1 MKDYYYLLGLKR
13 NASDD
18 EIKKAYRKLSKK
30 FHPDVNDGDLYFTER
45 FKDIQEAYEILS
57 DPLRKRNYDNISTN
71 KGAEPKAEPP
81 LPNPEIVSFV
91 ASTSR
96 IKIGESITFSWNTIN
111 SAAVSIEPFGSV
123 DLSGKITYKING
135 AKSNILKFTLRVVGK
150 NKTICS
156 RDISV
161 QVYEEPPKEEKQD
174 YSYSSKTKET
184 KTETNNY
191 FKSHFDVDSFL
202 NQRIRDD
209 KSGPEIESFFCWHT
223 GKYGNVVKGDTI
235 IIDWKVFNADT
246 INIDPIGKVA
256 SNGRSR
262 IKVVDGMTFPL
273 KIVLTAI
280 NTSNGIS
287 ASKESVFDISESF
300 STGVHDM
307 VSETEKDDLLY
318 KRTLLG
324 CLVVPVLIF
333 ILILLTIL

>member
-1 MKDYYYLLGLKR
+1 MKDYYYLLGIKKD
-13 NASDD
+13 ASDD

-57 DPLRKRNYDNISTN
+57 DPLRKRDYDNISKN

-135 AKSNILKFTLRVVGK
+135 ANSNSLKFTLRVVGK
-150 NKTICS
+150 NKTVCS
-156 RDISV
+156 KDISV
-161 QVYEEPPKEEKQD
+161 QVCEEPPQEVNQD

-184 KTETNNY
+184 KPETDTR
-191 FKSHFDVDSFL
+191 FKSYFDINSFL
-202 NQRIRDD
+202 NQNKRDD
-209 KSGPEIESFFCWHT
+209 KKGPEIDTFYCWHT
-223 GKYGNVVKGDTI
+223 GKYGNVVKGDEI
-235 IIDWKVFNADT
+235 VIEWKVFNADIVE
-246 INIDPIGKVA
+246 INPIGKVD
-256 SNGRSR
+256 SIGHHR
-262 IKVVDGMTFPL
+262 IKVVDGMVFPI
-273 KIVLTAI
+273 KIALNAI
-280 NTSNGIS
+280 NNLNGIS
-287 ASKESVFDISESF
+287 TSKESVFNLSEAF
-300 STGVHDM
+300 STGDYDM
-307 VSETEKDDLLY
+307 VSEKDKDELLY

-324 CLVVPVLIF
+324 CVAFPVLI
-333 ILILLTIL
+333 LIIIIISSI